1 MTKMNLTEIMQ
12 AIKQKGYTVYEQPF
26 ELNIVGIRKNS
37 NISNRFD
44 DSITVFYKNREGNWQ
59 WFSWPATTDP
69 GTYWL
74 KNPDAP
80 KGTAILKSG
89 QYRNAYIIGLHRGK
103 YTALVQRG
111 PNPVT
116 VMRDYNRDNVL
127 DFNTG
132 KEQTGYFG
140 INIHH
145 ASVNGTTKTID
156 RYSAGCQVF
165 ANISDFNV
173 FMTLVQRHKTL
184 YGNKFTYTLIDERQ
198 AALDEKKKD
207 CS

>member
-1 MTKMNLTEIMQ
+1 MNLTTIIQTFKER
-12 AIKQKGYTVYEQPF
+12 GYIIYERAF

-37 NISNRFD
+37 NISNSFD
-44 DSITVFYKNREGNWQ
+44 DTICVFYKNRSGVWQ
-59 WFSWPATTDP
+59 SMSWPATTDP

-89 QYRNAYIIGLHRGK
+89 QYLKSHAIGLHRGK
-103 YTALVQRG
+103 YTALVQKG

-116 VMRDYNRDNVL
+116 VIRDYNRDQIL
-127 DFNTG
+127 DFTGG
-132 KEQTGYFG
+132 KEDTGYFG

-145 ASVNGTTKTID
+145 ASVNGTTKTVD

-165 ANISDFNV
+165 ANINDFNV
-173 FMTLVQRHKTL
+173 FIQLAQQHKSL
-184 YGNKFTYTLIDERQ
+184 YGNVFTYTLIDERQ
-198 AALDEKKKD
+198 DAAEEKKKTF
-207 CS
+207 S

>member
-1 MTKMNLTEIMQ
+1 MNLTSVIQTLKE
-12 AIKQKGYTVYEQPF
+12 KGYKIFERAF
-26 ELNIVGIRKNS
+26 ELNIVGIRRNS
-37 NISNRFD
+37 TVPNSFD
-44 DSITVFYKNREGNWQ
+44 DTICVFYKNRDGSWQ
-59 WFSWPATTDP
+59 WMAWPGTTDP

-74 KNPDAP
+74 RNPDAP

-89 QYRNAYIIGLHRGK
+89 QYTNSHVIGLHRGK

-116 VMRDYNRDNVL
+116 VLRDYNRDNVL

-132 KEQTGYFG
+132 KQQSGYFG

-145 ASVNGTTKTID
+145 ASATGISKTID

-173 FMTLVQRHKTL
+173 FMTLCQRHKTL
-184 YGNKFTYTLIDERQ
+184 YGNLFTYTLIDERQ
-198 AALDEKKKD
+198 DAADEKKKT
-207 CS
+207 S

>member
-1 MTKMNLTEIMQ
+1 MTKMNLAEI
-12 AIKQKGYTVYEQPF
+12 ILTLKQKGYTVYERPF

-37 NISNRFD
+37 NVSNSFD
-44 DSITVFYKNREGNWQ
+44 DSITAFYKNREGSWQ

-89 QYRNAYIIGLHRGK
+89 QYRNAYVIGLHRSK

-127 DFNTG
+127 DFNAG
-132 KEQTGYFG
+132 KEQSGYFG

-145 ASVNGTTKTID
+145 ASVNGTTKTVD

-165 ANISDFNV
+165 ANSSDFNV
-173 FMTLVQRHKTL
+173 FITLAQRHKAL
-184 YGNKFTYTLIDERQ
+184 YGNQFTYTLIDERQ
-198 AALDEKKKD
+198 AALEEKKKD